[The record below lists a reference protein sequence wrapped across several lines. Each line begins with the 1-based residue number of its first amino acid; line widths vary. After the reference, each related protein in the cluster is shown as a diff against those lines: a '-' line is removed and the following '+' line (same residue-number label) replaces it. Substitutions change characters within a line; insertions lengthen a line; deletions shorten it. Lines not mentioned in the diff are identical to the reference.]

1 MTDVAEALADRAPRE
16 ALLHLS
22 IGRDGSDSYSIALE
36 TCATLGVGHRAVAAL
51 TALDL
56 MNLLPTGSLFRHI
69 VGWRS
74 IFGSPFRCGQL
85 SLVAVGIE
93 QIVPHATRGAFPCSS
108 VYVYADMSSALG
120 TLGALLS
127 VLPEPD
133 SNSLGRYDVYST
145 NSATPDEHR
154 FEEASALACAFHH
167 WRHGHHF
174 LFRTLLVN
182 ESALRLPGHPGP
194 PWGAAPE
201 RGCRFDAATWLL
213 LTTPSVRTELSSS
226 VGLWMWAN
234 KWRTPDRLI

>member
-1 MTDVAEALADRAPRE
+1 MLDVAEVLADRAPRE

-22 IGRDGSDSYSIALE
+22 IDRDDSDSYSIALE
-36 TCATLGVGHRAVAAL
+36 KCAPLGAGHPAVAAL
-51 TALDL
+51 TAFDL
-56 MNLLPTGSLFRHI
+56 MNLLPTGSVFRHI

-74 IFGSPFRCGQL
+74 IFGSPFRCGPL
-85 SLVAVGIE
+85 SLVALGVE

-127 VLPEPD
+127 VLPKPD
-133 SNSLGRYDVYST
+133 PSSLDRYGVYST
-145 NSATPDEHR
+145 SSATPDEHR
-154 FEEASALACAFHH
+154 FEEASTLTCALHH
-167 WRHGHHF
+167 WRHGHRF

-194 PWGAAPE
+194 PWRAAPA
-201 RGCRFDAATWLL
+201 RGAQFDAATWLL

-226 VGLWMWAN
+226 VGFWMWAN
-234 KWRTPDRLI
+234 KWRTPDKLI

>member
-1 MTDVAEALADRAPRE
+1 MMDVAEALADRAPRE

-22 IGRDGSDSYSIALE
+22 IGRDDSDSYSIALE
-36 TCATLGVGHRAVAAL
+36 KCAALGVGHPAVAAL
-51 TALDL
+51 TAVDL
-56 MNLLPTGSLFRHI
+56 MNLLPTGGVFRHV

-74 IFGSPFRCGQL
+74 IFGSPFRCGLL
-85 SLVAVGIE
+85 SLVALGVE

-127 VLPEPD
+127 VLPAPD
-133 SNSLGRYDVYST
+133 SNSLDRYDVYST

-154 FEEASALACAFHH
+154 FEEASTLTCAFHH
-167 WRHGHHF
+167 WRKGHRF

-194 PWGAAPE
+194 RWRAAPA
-201 RGCRFDAATWLL
+201 RGSQFDAATWLL
-213 LTTPSVRTELSSS
+213 LTTPSVRKELSSAI
-226 VGLWMWAN
+226 GFWMWAN
-234 KWRTPDRLI
+234 KWRTPDRLT